1 LLRFSLENP
10 ENYTIMRVTFPTI
23 PPEQRFAWGIPP
35 SFAVWVYFLLIS
47 FERGEGMN
55 KDDLRIPKY
64 LPFLA
69 VFAGLFVI
77 LLIELLTRWFSG

>member
-1 LLRFSLENP
+1 
-10 ENYTIMRVTFPTI
+10 
-23 PPEQRFAWGIPP
+23 
-35 SFAVWVYFLLIS
+35 
-47 FERGEGMN
+47 MN